1 MILEASARENVS
13 KNASKNVLVQE
24 CLVGIVI
31 QRYILKLGI
40 LTTEVSNIFFLFQYF
55 FICVFL

>member
-13 KNASKNVLVQE
+13 KNASKNVLF
-24 CLVGIVI
+24 VGIVI

>member
-13 KNASKNVLVQE
+13 KNASKNVL
-24 CLVGIVI
+24 LVGIVLV